1 MPKEMKKK
9 SETSGNQI
17 SDEEK
22 VKKKG
27 STENR
32 IFSFNLDRF
41 SFYLIFV
48 FLFDFRSIKFRFI
61 KFHFILLNFIL
72 LNFFL
77 LNFINIITGN
87 HNFIF
92 VAHLM

>member
-48 FLFDFRSIKFRFI
+48 FLFDFV
-61 KFHFILLNFIL
+61 LLNFIS
-72 LNFFL
+72 F
-77 LNFINIITGN
+77 NFI
-87 HNFIF
+87 
-92 VAHLM
+92 L